1 MNIVDAEVEVE
12 EQFQKIERE
21 RTEKGKDK
29 ISERTVYRT
38 RLYTYILYMWPH
50 IILIYNIYELTC
62 FTQPIT
68 CCSCFGYSFTAS

>member
-38 RLYTYILYMWPH
+38 RVSTTHIYICGH
-50 IILIYNIYELTC
+50 I
-62 FTQPIT
+62 
-68 CCSCFGYSFTAS
+68 